1 MKKKNKVV
9 YALLSTLAVVA
20 LLGACTGSAGGGKNG
35 AQATDNGDLSV
46 EKVSDVG
53 DTGGESVND
62 RGAKSSGLETHSAR
76 PPQVKVR
83 GQVYQDTGYVNSA
96 VTCGTTSGKI
106 VSSVDSWKTPEKD
119 DESNFGVGFG
129 YQRWDPGYLNVRK
142 GDKWLMFQDI
152 AMNSSTIP
160 QGVAN
165 FSAKVVE
172 TDEDRLLV
180 RVSEIPEEYKWVF
193 AQKSQTT
200 PPDKNLIKPIALPI
214 DNLDYSKDG
223 KTVTAEGLKGKTV
236 KVWFDGTVTKTEPE
250 MSYPAQLGKV
260 YKIVVQ

>member
-1 MKKKNKVV
+1 MKKKNNVV
-9 YALLSTLAVVA
+9 YALLSTLAAVA

-35 AQATDNGDLSV
+35 AQTLDARDLPV
-46 EKVSDVG
+46 EKVTDAS
-53 DTGGESVND
+53 TTPTL
-62 RGAKSSGLETHSAR
+62 AETLNAM

>member
-1 MKKKNKVV
+1 MKKKNNVV

-20 LLGACTGSAGGGKNG
+20 LLGACTGSVGDGKNA
-35 AQATDNGDLSV
+35 AQTPDPRDLPV
-46 EKVSDVG
+46 EKVMEAS
-53 DTGGESVND
+53 TSP
-62 RGAKSSGLETHSAR
+62 APAETPSAM

-83 GQVYQDTGYVNSA
+83 GQIYQDTGYVNSA
-96 VTCGTTSGKI
+96 VTCGTVSGKI
-106 VSSVDSWKTPEKD
+106 VSSVDGGKSPEKD

-142 GDKWLMFQDI
+142 DDKWLLFQDI
-152 AMNSSTIP
+152 AMSSSRIP

-180 RVSEIPEEYKWVF
+180 RVSDIPEDYKGIF
-193 AQKSQTT
+193 AQDSQTT

-214 DNLDYSKDG
+214 DNLDYTKDG
-223 KTVTAEGLKGKTV
+223 KTVTTAGLKGKTV

-250 MSYPAQLGKV
+250 MSYPAQLGEV
-260 YKIVVQ
+260 YKISVG